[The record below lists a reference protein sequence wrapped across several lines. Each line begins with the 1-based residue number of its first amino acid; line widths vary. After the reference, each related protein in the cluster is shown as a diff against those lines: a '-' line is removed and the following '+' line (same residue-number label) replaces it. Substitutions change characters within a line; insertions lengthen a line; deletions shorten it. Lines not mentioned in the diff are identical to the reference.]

1 MRVVTSGHVTNIA
14 VTPFDPPTSISTNS
28 ISIKYRANFT
38 ALYFIET
45 VIADINFT
53 LWEQGFWTI
62 FTLAD
67 ENIWILV
74 VIMITLIVV
83 FVLLINY
90 RLASSL
96 WRKLIQCSWA
106 TFGLCHRSLINT
118 DSHANYLSNNNKQYT
133 KLTDMSI
140 HFFKIFCV
148 YLLADNLGSN
158 KVFLCQAK
166 PHLF

>member
-67 ENIWILV
+67 ENI
-74 VIMITLIVV
+74 
-83 FVLLINY
+83 
-90 RLASSL
+90 
-96 WRKLIQCSWA
+96 
-106 TFGLCHRSLINT
+106 
-118 DSHANYLSNNNKQYT
+118 
-133 KLTDMSI
+133 
-140 HFFKIFCV
+140 
-148 YLLADNLGSN
+148 
-158 KVFLCQAK
+158 
-166 PHLF
+166 